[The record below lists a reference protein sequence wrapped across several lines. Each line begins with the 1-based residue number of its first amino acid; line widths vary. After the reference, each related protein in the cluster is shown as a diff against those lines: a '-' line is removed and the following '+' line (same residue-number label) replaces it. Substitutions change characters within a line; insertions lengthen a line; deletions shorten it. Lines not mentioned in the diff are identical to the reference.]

1 MNESGKESRESN
13 RQKLTQETNQ
23 NTQFIVRKRI
33 ARKRIVGK
41 NCKKEL
47 AFFVLFLFLDLKNQ

>member
-23 NTQFIVRKRI
+23 NTQLVV
-33 ARKRIVGK
+33 RIVQ
-41 NCKKEL
+41 NWLVHLIL
-47 AFFVLFLFLDLKNQ
+47 AFGPKESINCLFHLVVF